1 MHIYGICAN
10 SSYSSKWRDS
20 CAKLI
25 MLSLP
30 SKWSDSVLYQWMNL
44 FIGCS
49 WVSSNYLVQK
59 GYEWFQTIWKLRAEN
74 NSMHGRHWHMWHSL
88 VAYRVPY
95 RIRHNYQ
102 VLFLKF
108 FGGSCS
114 PREVPS
120 LLLKHQKMHG
130 HRRSFIPNTWSLYL
144 QRTKKKP
151 VSVKK
156 LEPFR
161 ERQQSTGTNTSQN
174 TAKQNRCQDNQKG
187 RAAKHR
193 TQAVPMCHASHWPEK
208 KRF

>member
-1 MHIYGICAN
+1 MSGSKPFESSGQRTIPCTVGIDICGIPL
-10 SSYSSKWRDS
+10 W
-20 CAKLI
+20 
-25 MLSLP
+25 P
-30 SKWSDSVLYQWMNL
+30 TV
-44 FIGCS
+44 F
-49 WVSSNYLVQK
+49 
-59 GYEWFQTIWKLRAEN
+59 
-74 NSMHGRHWHMWHSL
+74 H
-88 VAYRVPY
+88 